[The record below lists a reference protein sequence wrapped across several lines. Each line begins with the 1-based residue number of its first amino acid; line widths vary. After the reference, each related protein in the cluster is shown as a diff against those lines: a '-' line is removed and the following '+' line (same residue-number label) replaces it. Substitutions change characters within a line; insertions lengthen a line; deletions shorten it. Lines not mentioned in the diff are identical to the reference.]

1 MILQRRVLVKDGK
14 YPILYDNVS
23 NDYEVTTE
31 DTDEVLE
38 VFKTLVEAENF
49 IKGWLE
55 SYEV

>member
-1 MILQRRVLVKDGK
+1 MTPQRRILVKDGK

-49 IKGWLE
+49 IKGWLC
-55 SYEV
+55 